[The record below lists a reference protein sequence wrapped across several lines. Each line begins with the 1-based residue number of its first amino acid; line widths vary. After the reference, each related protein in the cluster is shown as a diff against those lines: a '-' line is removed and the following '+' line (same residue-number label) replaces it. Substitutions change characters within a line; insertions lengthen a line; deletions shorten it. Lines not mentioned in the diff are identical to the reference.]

1 MLKLYAWLILARYFT
16 IFCNGCISVDCLD
29 PMGIEN
35 GAKVTDGQLLVS
47 SSRDSLSGASA
58 GRLFN
63 EFGAWVPQ

>member
-1 MLKLYAWLILARYFT
+1 MLKFYGQLILAFSPYFC
-16 IFCNGCISVDCLD
+16 ICCISVDCLD